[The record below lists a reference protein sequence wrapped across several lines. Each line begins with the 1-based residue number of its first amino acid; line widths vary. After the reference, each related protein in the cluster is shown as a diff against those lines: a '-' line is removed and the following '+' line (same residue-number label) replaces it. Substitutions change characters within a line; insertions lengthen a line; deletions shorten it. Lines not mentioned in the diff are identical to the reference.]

1 MWQAPLQ
8 SPVAAA
14 EAHNKCL
21 VVCMAASLRQLRP
34 RCCAT
39 MFDRACP
46 VRFAKNWLHGCH
58 ASSLPVRQLASTH
71 MHTPLTSCTCSICD
85 ALVSSIANPHL
96 TCFTH
101 PSGLCMPPPPPLR
114 ALRPLLLAPHC
125 QRLRALAACRC
136 MRKQESAGRRCPC
149 CCCWESSGA
158 FASRQEGALP
168 CVCTCLTLH
177 LTATRRSHAC
187 IAMLPP
193 QSLFD
198 CMLNALPACASGG
211 STHEPIRTSL

>member
-1 MWQAPLQ
+1 MAVPTCFGRCMWQAPLQ

-101 PSGLCMPPPPPLR
+101 PSGLCMPPPPSV
-114 ALRPLLLAPHC
+114 
-125 QRLRALAACRC
+125 ACATPAV
-136 MRKQESAGRRCPC
+136 AG
-149 CCCWESSGA
+149 A
-158 FASRQEGALP
+158 
-168 CVCTCLTLH
+168 
-177 LTATRRSHAC
+177 
-187 IAMLPP
+187 
-193 QSLFD
+193 
-198 CMLNALPACASGG
+198 ALPASACAGCLSV
-211 STHEPIRTSL
+211 HEKAGISRAALSVLLLLGILGCLCQQARRRPAVRLHMPHASSHGHSS